1 MLSDFRPEVQ
11 KGLIDHLKNIGRF
24 DGAKILEI
32 EPGHAKV
39 SIEITEEA
47 TNFYGN
53 AHGGFLFSLC
63 DSISGMTA
71 YAYEITNVTQCA
83 SFSFLRAVQA
93 GTTIFI
99 EGNTVHKGRKTCVN
113 LMTVTD
119 DEGRMV
125 ATGHFTMFFGNPV

>member
-11 KGLIDHLKNIGRF
+11 KGLIDHLKNIGSF

-32 EPGHAKV
+32 EPGHSKV
-39 SIEITEEA
+39 SIKVTEEA

-63 DSISGMTA
+63 DAISGMTS
-71 YAYEITNVTQCA
+71 YAYEISNVTQSA
-83 SFSFLRAVQA
+83 SFSFLRGVKA

-99 EGNTVHKGRKTCVN
+99 EGNTIHKGRKTSVN

-119 DEGRMV
+119 DQGKLV